1 MHVTRPTLRRL
12 AAPVVG
18 FGLFKA
24 LLDRTYSSAM
34 STASGAFPIVNDL
47 AFSLAASLAII
58 VFAALLLAVSWR
70 RPSFV
75 PRASACACLALLA
88 AVNCLSGLG
97 LLAELPAGAALA
109 LTSASYGAGSTVP
122 NAAWLVCV
130 AALPAGECLLA
141 LAASYL
147 LAALVS
153 PLIAALPLAA
163 GGWVAC
169 AVCLASAAL
178 LVRELRLGTIKAP
191 LRGTDGGRDDGG
203 PDGRADGAA
212 TQPSI
217 PSLRSA
223 RAALAP
229 VAGPLAVFL
238 ALEMIMGLVMSFQVA
253 SLEGAASVAG
263 AASTVGAAGPGAG
276 GGAGGVSF
284 AKAAASVLAY
294 AGLAAVALGKRGLPD
309 IRLLFERLFPLV
321 ALALVALPFTGS
333 AYGAAFS
340 VALVFLQGAVGTS
353 VLFLLLQASREHG
366 IPVVAT
372 VAAVSLAARL
382 FILAGLALGRAV
394 GVAEGVDATARALT
408 VAVAALY
415 MLSMVLVWLLKTKG
429 RAGNAAGAAG
439 APPSAE
445 AVDAVREG
453 CAESGASDG
462 SLPGSEPPQPEVA
475 FDEVVRRIARD
486 RGLTAREE
494 QVVLLVARGRS
505 AVRISEEL
513 GLSAETV
520 RSYLKS
526 AYPKLGVHS
535 KQELIDLFSPK
546 VGSHGRRSPR
556 STQGGTMF
564 VGRARE

>member
-1 MHVTRPTLRRL
+1 MNATRPMLRRL
-12 AAPVVG
+12 AAPVAG

-34 STASGAFPIVNDL
+34 STSSGAFPIVNDL

-58 VFAALLLAVSWR
+58 VFAALLLGVSWR

-75 PRASACACLALLA
+75 PRVSACACMALLA
-88 AVNCLSGLG
+88 VVNCLSGLG
-97 LLAELPAGAALA
+97 LLAELPVGAALA

-130 AALPAGECLLA
+130 AALPAGECLLV

-147 LAALVS
+147 LAAFVS
-153 PLIAALPLAA
+153 SLIAALPLVW

-169 AVCLASAAL
+169 AACLASAVL
-178 LVRELRLGTIKAP
+178 LMRESSLGPTTMP
-191 LRGTDGGRDDGG
+191 LSRVNGQAGS
-203 PDGRADGAA
+203 RADGTAA
-212 TQPSI
+212 SAPI
-217 PSLRSA
+217 PSVRSA
-223 RAALAP
+223 RIALAP
-229 VAGPLAVFL
+229 IAGPLGVFL
-238 ALEMIMGLVMSFQVA
+238 ALEMIMGLVMSFQVV
-253 SLEGAASVAG
+253 SVAG
-263 AASTVGAAGPGAG
+263 AASAAAGGGPGAG
-276 GGAGGVSF
+276 AGGVGF

-294 AGLAAVALGKRGLPD
+294 AGLAAVALGKRSLPD
-309 IRLLFERLFPLV
+309 IRLLFERLFPLA

-340 VALVFLQGAVGTS
+340 VALVFLQGVIGTS
-353 VLFLLLQASREHG
+353 VLFMLLQASREND

-382 FILAGLALGRAV
+382 FILAGLALGRGIGA
-394 GVAEGVDATARALT
+394 AEGVDATARALT

-429 RAGNAAGAAG
+429 RAGEESKDAAEEGGAANPMG
-439 APPSAE
+439 VPG
-445 AVDAVREG
+445 DASG
-453 CAESGASDG
+453 ESRPGNET
-462 SLPGSEPPQPEVA
+462 SLPEIPQPEVP
-475 FDEVVRRIARD
+475 FDEVARRIARD

-535 KQELIDLFSPK
+535 KQELIDLFS
-546 VGSHGRRSPR
+546 R
-556 STQGGTMF
+556 QG
-564 VGRARE
+564 